1 MDARTES
8 TYDDV
13 RKDFP
18 MMASPSSARTRLSIP
33 ALLLVVLSVAI
44 GLGAVFRPHADA
56 AATHVA
62 SAEPS
67 TLFHVLLT
75 MAAVGAL
82 AQVIGRAFARIR
94 QPAVVGEMLAGILL
108 GPSLLGRVSPAAAQ
122 ILLPREVGP
131 YVRLVAQI
139 GVVLFMFLVGLEL
152 DPAGLRR
159 RIRSA
164 ATISFVGIAVPLCIG
179 AAAGAVLHPVL
190 APQGVGRL
198 VFVAFFAVAMSV
210 TAFPVLARI
219 VAERNIQKS
228 PLGVMAL
235 TCAAVDDASAWCLLA
250 IVASLAG
257 SRTGDGLSTLGLTA
271 LYVAFMIGVVR
282 PLLARLFATDEGAR
296 HLVPSMFLLLLVSA
310 LATEWI
316 GIHALFGAFMLGA
329 IVPAEAKLAH
339 RLVEQLEDLVH
350 VVLLPVFFAFT
361 GMRTEVGLLAGA
373 QNWLICGL
381 IVTLAFVGKLGGVTV
396 AARFL
401 GVRWREA
408 TALGVL
414 MNTRGLMELI
424 VLNVGLD
431 LGIIS
436 SSLFTMMVLMALI
449 TTFAGGPL
457 LDLLGLTESHAGSNR
472 GVQSSAPATD

>member
-1 MDARTES
+1 MRPRIES
-8 TYDDV
+8 TYDEV
-13 RKDFP
+13 GKDLP
-18 MMASPSSARTRLSIP
+18 GVASSSAARTRYLVP
-33 ALLLVVLSVAI
+33 ALLLVLLSAAI
-44 GLGAVFRPHADA
+44 ALGVVFHPSTDA
-56 AATHVA
+56 AAARLKST
-62 SAEPS
+62 EPS

-94 QPAVVGEMLAGILL
+94 QPAVVGEMLAGIML

-122 ILLPREVGP
+122 ILLPPEVGP

-152 DPAGLRR
+152 DLVGLRHR
-159 RIRSA
+159 MRSA
-164 ATISFVGIAVPLCIG
+164 ATISLVGIAVPLCIG
-179 AAAGAVLHPVL
+179 AGAAVALQPIL
-190 APQGVGRL
+190 APQGAGRL

-219 VAERNIQKS
+219 VAERNMQKS

-257 SRTGDGLSTLGLTA
+257 SRTGEGLSTLGLTA
-271 LYVAFMIGVVR
+271 LYVAFMIGIVR
-282 PLLARLFATDEGAR
+282 PLLARLFATDEGSR
-296 HLVPSMFLLLLVSA
+296 RLVPSVLLLLLVSA
-310 LATEWI
+310 LTTEWI

-339 RLVEQLEDLVH
+339 RLTEQLGDLVH

-361 GMRTEVGLLAGA
+361 GMRMQVGLLAGA
-373 QNWLICGL
+373 QAWLLCGF
-381 IVTLAFVGKLGGVTV
+381 IVMLAFVGKLGGVSI
-396 AARFL
+396 AARLL

-436 SSLFTMMVLMALI
+436 SKLFTMMVIMALL
-449 TTFAGGPL
+449 TTIAGGPL
-457 LDLLGLTESHAGSNR
+457 LDLIGHEESPS
-472 GVQSSAPATD
+472 

>member
-1 MDARTES
+1 
-8 TYDDV
+8 
-13 RKDFP
+13 
-18 MMASPSSARTRLSIP
+18 MASTAAARTRHLVP
-33 ALLLVVLSVAI
+33 ALLLVLLSAAIALGVL
-44 GLGAVFRPHADA
+44 FRPRPEA
-56 AATHVA
+56 APAHV
-62 SAEPS
+62 SNAETS

-152 DPAGLRR
+152 DLAGLRHR
-159 RIRSA
+159 MRSA
-164 ATISFVGIAVPLCIG
+164 ATISLVGIAVPLCLG
-179 AAAGAVLHPVL
+179 AGAGVVLHPIL
-190 APQGVGRL
+190 APHGVGRM

-219 VAERNIQKS
+219 VAERNMQKS
-228 PLGVMAL
+228 PLGAMAL
-235 TCAAVDDASAWCLLA
+235 TCAAIDDASAWCLLA

-257 SRTGDGLSTLGLTA
+257 ARTGEGLSTLGLTA

-296 HLVPSMFLLLLVSA
+296 RLVPSVFLLLLVSA

-361 GMRTEVGLLAGA
+361 GMRTEVGLLTGA
-373 QNWLICGL
+373 QAWLVCAL
-381 IVTLAFVGKLGGVTV
+381 IVLLAFAGKLGGVSV
-396 AARFL
+396 AARSL
-401 GVRWREA
+401 GLRWRDA

-431 LGIIS
+431 LGIITGK
-436 SSLFTMMVLMALI
+436 LFTMMVIMALL

-457 LDLLGLTESHAGSNR
+457 LDLIGRRES
-472 GVQSSAPATD
+472 PA